1 MSSIQLKFGVIG
13 GNKMHSIFDHLEHVP
28 DDMRPAFEQ
37 MAEDFW
43 KHEQEVFDSAG
54 PGWKP
59 LSPRY
64 AIWKAKH
71 YPGMGIM
78 QRTGALK
85 ASLTSGFGSDSVF
98 EVYPQRM
105 TIGTDS
111 DHGIFHQTG
120 SIKVQ
125 NHPPKR
131 VLMKLDAGL
140 QKQWNRD
147 MVNWLRDELDYR
159 G

>member
-13 GNKMHSIFDHLEHVP
+13 GNKLHSIFDHLEHVP
-28 DDMRPAFEQ
+28 DDFRPAFEK

-43 KHEQEVFDSAG
+43 KSEQERFDSAG

-59 LSPRY
+59 LSPKY
-64 AIWKAKH
+64 ALWKAKH
-71 YPGMGIM
+71 FPGAPIM
-78 QRTGALK
+78 QRTGSLK
-85 ASLTSGFGSDSVF
+85 ASLTGQAEDTIFD
-98 EVYPQRM
+98 VYPTHM
-105 TIGTDS
+105 ELGTQS
-111 DHGIFHQTG
+111 DHAMFHQTG
-120 SIKVQ
+120 SIRVA

-131 VLMKLDAGL
+131 LLMKIDANL

-147 MVNWLRDELDYR
+147 MVNWLRDEVDYR